1 MRIKFE
7 IDSDN
12 NVINL
17 DDDYDNTGITI
28 QTNED
33 GNKVITILVNRELVL
48 DGDERDMIPEIEEIE
63 EVEEE

>member
-12 NVINL
+12 NVMNL
-17 DDDYDNTGITI
+17 DDDYDNTGITV

-33 GNKVITILVNRELVL
+33 GNQVITILLTVNLYWTVTKET
-48 DGDERDMIPEIEEIE
+48 
-63 EVEEE
+63 